1 MNVFNNSIWCSNIN
15 NLESYMY
22 MHFPSNHCQS
32 NAYQLPEIGWQQ
44 IQKVLTINWACV
56 STYHRQ
62 NLRKNC
68 AQDIHCTFQHT
79 SPKSDILIILNTNI
93 QVIMYL
99 HVFFQCISFFYIF
112 SKLFTK
118 PYKYTSIAMH
128 NIQKENSWLIE

>member
-1 MNVFNNSIWCSNIN
+1 M
-15 NLESYMY
+15 
-22 MHFPSNHCQS
+22 
-32 NAYQLPEIGWQQ
+32 
-44 IQKVLTINWACV
+44 

-99 HVFFQCISFFYIF
+99 HVFFQCISFFFTFFPNF
-112 SKLFTK
+112 SPSHT
-118 PYKYTSIAMH
+118 
-128 NIQKENSWLIE
+128 NILVSQCTISKRKTHG